1 MPSLRAAAA
10 AAVALFAISPALR
23 AAEPVD
29 AGVSVADDDE
39 LDSPL
44 VSGPAT
50 AAAKNAGASAAIS
63 EEIGTIQPDS
73 TAQNPV
79 GATFTNNL
87 TGIINLGDHW
97 SIDLGFLLSL
107 EKGSP
112 PPSGSNF
119 KDSGGHV
126 SLFTLGADW
135 DSGDHWSFGL
145 LTDLSPKSTTNSSTT
160 LNTQMGNNATT
171 TPTDARLG
179 VTSSDLDLQ
188 AGASYDTNG
197 ESNLEWLFTGNLM
210 GGHLATNQQVTAV
223 YDRATMRDLDAAQLR
238 AYCATHPKPCGKSLN
253 SALQDR
259 DYHLDSLK
267 LDLGGTATIFGST
280 DIALTG
286 DVYLYAQDPSEVGY
300 FNVATSGR
308 ALAGGAGIPIAPLR
322 ANGRLDLVHRFG
334 DLSVKVWG
342 SVGEYAVAGDG
353 TTYGSGIKVQYKFTR
368 TFRMWLTGNVQ
379 HDVDDTG
386 NNFST
391 RGLSMGGG
399 FRF

>member
-10 AAVALFAISPALR
+10 ACALFALSPALR

-29 AGVSVADDDE
+29 AGVLVADDDE
-39 LDSPL
+39 LDPL
-44 VSGPAT
+44 LVLGPAT
-50 AAAKNAGASAAIS
+50 SAKSADSRAAIS
-63 EEIGTIQPDS
+63 EEIGTSQPDS

-97 SIDLGFLLSL
+97 SIDLGLLVSL
-107 EKGSP
+107 AKGSP
-112 PPSGSNF
+112 PPAGSNF

-160 LNTQMGNNATT
+160 LNTQMGNNGATT
-171 TPTDARLG
+171 QTDARLG

-197 ESNLEWLFTGNLM
+197 ESNLEWLFTGNLT
-210 GGHLATNQQVTAV
+210 GSHLDTNQQVTAV
-223 YDRATMRDLDAAQLR
+223 YDRQTMRDLDAAQLR
-238 AYCATHPKPCGKSLN
+238 AYCASHPKPCGKSLN

-267 LDLGGTATIFGST
+267 LDLGGTATIFTST

-286 DVYLYAQDPSEVGY
+286 GLYLYAQDPGEVGY

-308 ALAGGAGIPIAPLR
+308 ALAGGAGVPIAPLR

-334 DLSVKVWG
+334 DLSIRVWG
-342 SVGEYAVAGDG
+342 SAGQYAVAGDG
-353 TTYGSGIKVQYKFTR
+353 TTYGSGIRVQYKFTR
-368 TFRMWLTGNVQ
+368 TFRMWLSGNVQ

-391 RGLSMGGG
+391 RGLSLGAGL
-399 FRF
+399 RF